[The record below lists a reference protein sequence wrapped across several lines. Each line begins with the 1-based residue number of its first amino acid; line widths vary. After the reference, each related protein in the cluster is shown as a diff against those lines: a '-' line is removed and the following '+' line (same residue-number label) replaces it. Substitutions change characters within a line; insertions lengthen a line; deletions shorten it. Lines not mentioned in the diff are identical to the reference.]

1 MKSLSLLILLAG
13 LSQPASGV
21 TIAYRNNT
29 FDTGNSMVFSVEGAT
44 ELGDLVTLDPFGNSL
59 LTQVT
64 VQFFNLGTTGTFDA
78 VIRIVDASL
87 MEIGLVT
94 LTGISAPEATSVD
107 VTFSFPSLLIPG
119 TIGIAISLANVT
131 GGADLGLN
139 LFDSPDIGSS
149 DNLMA
154 LANFGSGL
162 AIASFD
168 PGNLYLIIETQQLSE
183 VPEPSTLGLLGA
195 GMAALAAAS
204 LRRPL
209 GTRGRRCASAHVV
222 RRSSTSATATGG
234 SSTCW

>member
-1 MKSLSLLILLAG
+1 MLTTPVAVLGAFVVLWLRRTILG
-13 LSQPASGV
+13 YFVPSYMIQIENDVYSQ
-21 TIAYRNNT
+21 
-29 FDTGNSMVFSVEGAT
+29 
-44 ELGDLVTLDPFGNSL
+44 
-59 LTQVT
+59 
-64 VQFFNLGTTGTFDA
+64 
-78 VIRIVDASL
+78 
-87 MEIGLVT
+87 IGLVM

-222 RRSSTSATATGG
+222 RRSSTSATDQARVGEAATAPR
-234 SSTCW
+234 